1 MRVDIGAEFY
11 LRVKPDSSSIA
22 LAAQTLG
29 SRTNNAGELRELIE
43 AKFVDG
49 LRSVAATMH
58 LEELQ
63 EQRATF
69 VKSVQEAVGADIQN
83 NGLELESAR

>member
-29 SRTNNAGELRELIE
+29 SRTQHGGALRELIE
-43 AKFVDG
+43 AKIVDG
-49 LRSVAATMH
+49 LRSVAATMN
-58 LEELQ
+58 LEE
-63 EQRATF
+63 
-69 VKSVQEAVGADIQN
+69 
-83 NGLELESAR
+83 